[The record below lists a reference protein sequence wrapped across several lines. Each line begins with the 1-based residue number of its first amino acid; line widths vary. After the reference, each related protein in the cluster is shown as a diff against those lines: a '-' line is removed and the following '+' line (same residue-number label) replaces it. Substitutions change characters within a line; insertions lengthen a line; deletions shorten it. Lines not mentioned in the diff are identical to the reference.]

1 MKSINKTFL
10 KITIPGYLIFRKDQS
25 SGRGGRL
32 ALIVSDDIPFNTFEL
47 NINKKKGNV
56 NISYEYRNYPNL
68 VRTWFQII
76 SGSKVRTS
84 LEA

>member
-10 KITIPGYLIFRKDQS
+10 KIKHKIKIPGYLIFRKDQS

-68 VRTWFQII
+68 VSTWFQII
-76 SGSKVRTS
+76 SGS
-84 LEA
+84 